1 MEGYENPPIAGPRSI
16 GQIGAIAV
24 GAYTEIVNIIAPAQ
38 AAYGDL
44 VTVEVRVRNLYSEPI
59 YISVAGQYNGAL
71 ISFSPEYANVG
82 AGATYSF
89 TGSFSMPNNDVR
101 LHIWSYYWTGEEWYP
116 DDYSYVDIA
125 LTAPPE
131 VYAGTIS
138 RKELEYD
145 SKRSAIPVF

>member
-1 MEGYENPPIAGPRSI
+1 MEGYENPPVAGPRLI
-16 GQIGAIAV
+16 GQLAAIAA
-24 GAYTEIVNIIAPAQ
+24 GAFTEIVAISAPDS

-44 VTVEVRVRNLYSEPI
+44 VNIEVRVRNLHTGPI
-59 YISVAGQYNGAL
+59 YIAVDAQYNGSR
-71 ISFSPEYANVG
+71 ISFSPEYASVG

-101 LHIWSYYWTGEEWYP
+101 LHVWSYYWTGEEWHD

-125 LTAPPE
+125 LAAPPE

-145 SKRSAIPVF
+145 SRTSTIPVY

>member
-1 MEGYENPPIAGPRSI
+1 MEGYENPPTAGPRSI
-16 GQIGAIAV
+16 GHLAAIAIGAF
-24 GAYTEIVNIIAPAQ
+24 TEIVDIIAPAE
-38 AAYGDL
+38 ADAGDL
-44 VTVEVRVRNLYSEPI
+44 VNVEVRARNLHTGPI

-71 ISFSPEYANVG
+71 ISFSPDYATVE

-89 TGSFSMPNNDVR
+89 TASFTMPNNDIR
-101 LHIWSYYWTGEEWYP
+101 LNIWSYYWTGEEWYP

-125 LTAPPE
+125 LVAPPE

-145 SKRSAIPVF
+145 ASRAGIPVY